1 MKTKVTKSKQAIK
14 ITSRLEEKLK
24 EVTKCFSEEFIINTA
39 NCDTFFTTT
48 IRSNEYWVMSRVVL
62 ERITKVAEN
71 FCKRYEGM
79 IWGIECSEYTSKITG
94 HTYPTPQ
101 LYIQLTLSEV

>member
-1 MKTKVTKSKQAIK
+1 MKTNVTTNKQAIK

-24 EVTKCFSEEFIINTA
+24 EATKCFGEEFIIKTE

-48 IRSNEYWVMSRVVL
+48 FRSNEHWIISRVVL
-62 ERITKVAEN
+62 ETITKVAKN

-79 IWGIECSEYTSKITG
+79 LWGIECSEYTSKTTG
-94 HTYPTPQ
+94 SKFPTPQ
-101 LYIQLTLSEV
+101 LYIQLSINQ

>member
-24 EVTKCFSEEFIINTA
+24 EVTKCFGEEFIIHTD

-48 IRSNEYWVMSRVVL
+48 IRSNEHWIMSRVVL

-79 IWGIECSEYTSKITG
+79 LWGIECSEYTSKATG
-94 HTYPTPQ
+94 STFPTPQ
-101 LYIQLTLSEV
+101 LYIQLSINQ